1 MQVKILTFAN
11 LKEYSK
17 DFTIEITGKESV
29 ALSVIKQKIIDEKPA
44 LAQFMSSIA
53 FAVNQEYS
61 KNDKQEINNLDEI
74 ALIPP
79 VAGG

>member
-17 DFTIEITGKESV
+17 DFTIEIEGKESV
-29 ALSVIKQKIIDEKPA
+29 SLSTIKQKIIAEKPI
-44 LAQFMSSIA
+44 LEQFMDSLA
-53 FAVNQEYS
+53 FAVNQTYS
-61 KNDKQEINNLDEI
+61 KNDNQEINDLDEI

>member
-17 DFTIEITGKESV
+17 DFTIKIEGKESV
-29 ALSVIKQKIIDEKPA
+29 SLSIIKQKIIAEKPI
-44 LAQFMSSIA
+44 LEQFMDSLA
-53 FAVNQEYS
+53 FAVNQKYS
-61 KNDKQEINNLDEI
+61 KNDNQEINDLDEI

>member
-11 LKEYSK
+11 LKEYSN
-17 DFTIEITGKESV
+17 DFTIEIEGKESI
-29 ALSVIKQKIIDEKPA
+29 ALSIIKQKIIAEKPA
-44 LAQFMSSIA
+44 LEKFMNNIA
-53 FAVNQEYS
+53 FAVNQTYS
-61 KNDKQEINNLDEI
+61 KNDNQEINDLDEI